1 MSFNSYRPFK
11 KRSLLP
17 KYLIVFLLGISFALF
32 FSSALNIVTGIEN
45 ATQYIKQI
53 ILTSDGTASGTTG
66 IVLDWV
72 NWRIWIWTD
81 SPQATLQVIWTIL
94 WGENNSTSSN
104 YDSFILWWRSNAIND
119 ATWAIIVWWLGNY
132 NDWTYSIIWWWE
144 DNEILSS
151 WSAILWWFHN
161 FIYENSINSFI
172 WWGSWNSIS
181 WSYSVIWWWRANIVT
196 WELSTIWWWK
206 QNKINWDYSVVP
218 WWNDV
223 RINWDYSF
231 AAGVAI
237 DLNHNNTFVWNSEL
251 STFSSNKDWAFLV
264 NVPEWWAWINTNN
277 PQADLEVNNVFRI
290 TPVNI
295 GIIWWT
301 SCTTYAT
308 WSIIFANDA
317 AGWSQL
323 CFCNWTDPERKLVAD
338 PNFNCQ

>member
-66 IVLDWV
+66 IVLDGV
-72 NWRIWIWTD
+72 NGRIGIGTD
-81 SPQATLQVIWTIL
+81 SPQATLQVIGTIL
-94 WGENNSTSSN
+94 GGENNSTSSN
-104 YDSFILWWRSNAIND
+104 YDSFILGGRSNAIND
-119 ATWAIIVWWLGNY
+119 ATGAIIVGGLGNY
-132 NDWTYSIIWWWE
+132 NDGTYSIIGGGE

-151 WSAILWWFHN
+151 WSAILGGFHN

-172 WWGSWNSIS
+172 GGGSGNSIS
-181 WSYSVIWWWRANIVT
+181 GSYSVIGGGRANIVT
-196 WELSTIWWWK
+196 GELSTIGGGK
-206 QNKINWDYSVVP
+206 QNKINGDYSVVP
-218 WWNDV
+218 GGNDV
-223 RINWDYSF
+223 RINGDYSF

-251 STFSSNKDWAFLV
+251 STFSSNKDGAFLV
-264 NVPEWWAWINTNN
+264 NVPEGGAGINTNN

-295 GIIWWT
+295 GIIGGT

-308 WSIIFANDA
+308 GSIIFANDA
-317 AGWSQL
+317 AGGSQL
-323 CFCNWTDPERKLVAD
+323 CFCNGTDPERKLVAD